1 MSTATPD
8 SEIRLRLQRLW
19 KGTLF
24 VAVGGAYI
32 ALLAGALILFGW
44 KAALLAVFLVLLGQ
58 CFRYIANDID
68 RLGWAMASNAESK
81 VERSTA
87 TQRDQTRLLW
97 LLGILV
103 LAPSAALIVQ
113 AQYLGGGRVA
123 LVVGIALGFVEALYV
138 AIRRVNRRTAFQE
151 ASYGLRDRSLFSR
164 GPDAMHALSPDPR
177 GARGASARRTQGDG
191 RRGQDLPARL
201 REGMRQA
208 AGRTGAEAGDGLK
221 SKDRGRERQA
231 VRGRPRTVIPRAAP
245 TTSTARG
252 A

>member
-24 VAVGGAYI
+24 VGVGGAYI

-44 KAALLAVFLVLLGQ
+44 KAALLAVFFVLLGQ

-68 RLGWAMASNAESK
+68 RLGWAMTRDGASEAEDGA
-81 VERSTA
+81 A
-87 TQRDQTRLLW
+87 TKRDQTRLLW

-123 LVVGIALGFVEALYV
+123 LVVGVTLSVVEALYA

-164 GPDAMHALSPDPR
+164 GPDAMRALSR
-177 GARGASARRTQGDG
+177 TREARVERQLDQLEAMADDG
-191 RRGQDLPARL
+191 RISRRAYEKACDKL
-201 REGMRQA
+201 RVELV
-208 AGRTGAEAGDGLK
+208 LK
-221 SKDRGRERQA
+221 QE
-231 VRGRPRTVIPRAAP
+231 
-245 TTSTARG
+245 TA
-252 A
+252 

>member
-24 VAVGGAYI
+24 VGVGGAYI

-68 RLGWAMASNAESK
+68 RIGWAMARDEESK
-81 VERSTA
+81 AEGSAA
-87 TQRDQTRLLW
+87 TKRDQTRLLW

-123 LVVGIALGFVEALYV
+123 LVVGVTLAFVEALYV
-138 AIRRVNRRTAFQE
+138 AIRRVNRRTAFRE

-164 GPDAMHALSPDPR
+164 GPEDMRALSR
-177 GARGASARRTQGDG
+177 TREARVERQLAQLEAMADDG
-191 RRGQDLPARL
+191 RISRRAYEKACDKL
-201 REGMRQA
+201 RVELVLKQE
-208 AGRTGAEAGDGLK
+208 TG
-221 SKDRGRERQA
+221 
-231 VRGRPRTVIPRAAP
+231 
-245 TTSTARG
+245 
-252 A
+252 

>member
-1 MSTATPD
+1 MSTAPPD

-24 VAVGGAYI
+24 VGVGGAYI

-44 KAALLAVFLVLLGQ
+44 QAALLAVFLVLLGQ

-68 RLGWAMASNAESK
+68 RLGWAMGRDGSSK
-81 VERSTA
+81 VEGSAA
-87 TQRDQTRLLW
+87 TRRDQTRLLW
-97 LLGILV
+97 ILGILV

-123 LVVGIALGFVEALYV
+123 LVAGITLAFVEALYM

-164 GPDAMHALSPDPR
+164 GPDNMRALERTRAERVERQLEQLKAMAD
-177 GARGASARRTQGDG
+177 DG
-191 RRGQDLPARL
+191 RISGRAYEKARDKLRVELVMKQEPA
-201 REGMRQA
+201 
-208 AGRTGAEAGDGLK
+208 
-221 SKDRGRERQA
+221 
-231 VRGRPRTVIPRAAP
+231 
-245 TTSTARG
+245 
-252 A
+252 

>member
-24 VAVGGAYI
+24 VGVGGAYI

-68 RLGWAMASNAESK
+68 RLGWAMADGGESEIEGSAVPK
-81 VERSTA
+81 
-87 TQRDQTRLLW
+87 RDQTRLLW

-103 LAPSAALIVQ
+103 LTPSAAMIVQ

-123 LVVGIALGFVEALYV
+123 LVVGVTLAFVEALYV

-151 ASYGLRDRSLFSR
+151 ASFGLRDKSLFSR
-164 GPDAMHALSPDPR
+164 GPDDMRALSR
-177 GARGASARRTQGDG
+177 TREARVERQLDQLEAMADDG
-191 RRGQDLPARL
+191 RISRRAYEKACDKL
-201 REGMRQA
+201 RVELV
-208 AGRTGAEAGDGLK
+208 LK
-221 SKDRGRERQA
+221 QE
-231 VRGRPRTVIPRAAP
+231 
-245 TTSTARG
+245 TA
-252 A
+252 